1 MGSNPQESLTLT
13 LENPM
18 KPAYLSLAT
27 ALLLAPALPA
37 LAEGQLNIF
46 NFGLYTPPDLIT
58 KFEKAYDVKVTL
70 TEYDSNETAMAK
82 IEAGG
87 HGFDIVVPSAS
98 VVPIY
103 IEKGLLMQSEPAQM
117 ENFKN
122 VDPAWVDVSW
132 DSGRHYTVP
141 WVWGTTGV
149 MVNTNVYKG
158 DINTSAIFLDP
169 PEELK
174 GKINVVPSMT
184 DVIDMAIR
192 YVGGEPCT
200 SDKAV
205 LKAARDKLMAA
216 KPSWASIDYASF
228 EKFINEDLNASV
240 FWSGAANRIR
250 EQNPHFAYGYPK
262 EGYSLWQDNVAILAD
277 AANVENAKLFL
288 NFIMDPENAALISNY
303 TRYGNAILG
312 SDAFMDPALPNAPE
326 MVVPEELKAAGYF
339 QQTCPADVQEIYTR
353 IWTDLTK

>member
-1 MGSNPQESLTLT
+1 
-13 LENPM
+13 M
-18 KPAYLSLAT
+18 KSASRPVLAV
-27 ALLLAPALPA
+27 LLLTAAPAW
-37 LAEGQLNIF
+37 AEGTLNIY
-46 NFGLYTPPDLIT
+46 NFGLYTPPDLIE
-58 KFEKAYDVKVTL
+58 KFEKAYDVTVTI

-87 HGFDIVVPSAS
+87 AGFDIVMPSAS

-103 IEKGLLMQSEPAQM
+103 IDKGLLLQSEPNQM

-122 VDPAWVDVSW
+122 VDPKWVDIYW
-132 DSGRHYTVP
+132 DNGRHYTVP

-149 MVNTNVYKG
+149 MVNTKVYKG

-174 GKINVVPSMT
+174 GKINVVPSMN

-200 SDKAV
+200 TDKAV
-205 LKAARDKLMAA
+205 LKAARDKLLAA
-216 KPSWASIDYASF
+216 KPSWASIDYTSF
-228 EKFINEDLNASV
+228 EKFINEDINASV

-250 EQNPHFAYGYPK
+250 AENAGFAYGYPK
-262 EGYSLWQDNVAILAD
+262 EGYALWQDNVAILAD
-277 AANVENAKLFL
+277 AKNVDNAKLFL
-288 NFIMDPENAALISNY
+288 DFIMAPENAALISNY
-303 TRYGNAILG
+303 TRYGNGIIG
-312 SDAFMDPALPNAPE
+312 SDAFMDPGLAEAPE
-326 MVVPEELKAAGYF
+326 MVIPEDLKSAGHF
-339 QQTCPADVQEIYTR
+339 QETCPPEAQEFYAR

>member
-1 MGSNPQESLTLT
+1 MKACLALT
-13 LENPM
+13 
-18 KPAYLSLAT
+18 T
-27 ALLLAPALPA
+27 ALVAASALPA
-37 LAEGQLNIF
+37 LAEGTLNIF
-46 NFGLYTPPDLIT
+46 NFGLYTPPDLIA
-58 KFEKAYDVKVTL
+58 KFEKTYDVKVSL
-70 TEYDSNETAMAK
+70 TEYDSNEAAMAK

-87 HGFDIVVPSAS
+87 HGFDVVVPSAS

-103 IEKGLLMQSEPAQM
+103 IEKGLLMKSEPDQM

-149 MVNTNVYKG
+149 MVNTKIYKG
-158 DINTSAIFLDP
+158 DINTSSIFLDP

-174 GKINVVPSMT
+174 GKINVVPSMNE
-184 DVIDMAIR
+184 VIDMAIFS
-192 YVGGEPCT
+192 VGGEACT
-200 SDKAV
+200 TDKAV

-228 EKFINEDLNASV
+228 EKFINEDLQASV
-240 FWSGAANRIR
+240 FWNGASMRIR
-250 EQNPHFAYGYPK
+250 EANPGFAYGYPK
-262 EGYSLWQDNVAILAD
+262 EGYPLWQDNVAILAD
-277 AANVENAKLFL
+277 AKNVENAKLFL

-312 SDAFMDPALPNAPE
+312 SEAFMDPELPNAPE
-326 MVVPEELKAAGYF
+326 LVIPAELKA
-339 QQTCPADVQEIYTR
+339 CPPESQEFYTR

>member
-1 MGSNPQESLTLT
+1 MKACLALT
-13 LENPM
+13 
-18 KPAYLSLAT
+18 T
-27 ALLLAPALPA
+27 ALVAASALPA
-37 LAEGQLNIF
+37 LAEGSLNIF
-46 NFGLYTPPDLIT
+46 NFGLYTPPDLIA
-58 KFEKAYDVKVTL
+58 KFEKTYDVKVSL
-70 TEYDSNETAMAK
+70 TEYDSNEAAMAK

-87 HGFDIVVPSAS
+87 HGFDVVVPSAS

-103 IEKGLLMQSEPAQM
+103 IEKGLLMKSEPDQM

-149 MVNTNVYKG
+149 MVNTKIYKG
-158 DINTSAIFLDP
+158 DINTSSIFLDP

-174 GKINVVPSMT
+174 GKINVVPSMNE
-184 DVIDMAIR
+184 VIDMAIFS
-192 YVGGEPCT
+192 VGGEACT
-200 SDKAV
+200 TDKAV

-228 EKFINEDLNASV
+228 EKFINEDLQASV
-240 FWSGAANRIR
+240 FWNGASMRIR
-250 EQNPHFAYGYPK
+250 EANPGFAYGYPK
-262 EGYSLWQDNVAILAD
+262 EGYPLWQDNVAILAD
-277 AANVENAKLFL
+277 AKNVENAKLFL

-312 SDAFMDPALPNAPE
+312 SEAFMDPELPNAPE
-326 MVVPEELKAAGYF
+326 LVIPAELKAAGHF
-339 QQTCPADVQEIYTR
+339 SKTCPPESQEFYTR

>member
-1 MGSNPQESLTLT
+1 
-13 LENPM
+13 M
-18 KPAYLSLAT
+18 KYASRIAAAT
-27 ALLLAPALPA
+27 AILMATALPA
-37 LAEGQLNIF
+37 LAAGQLNIF
-46 NFGLYTPPDLIT
+46 NFGLYTPPDLVK
-58 KFEKAYDVKVTL
+58 KFEKTYDVKVTL

-103 IEKGLLMQSEPAQM
+103 IEKGLLMKSEPSQM
-117 ENFKN
+117 SNFKN
-122 VDPAWVDVSW
+122 VNPEWVDVSW
-132 DSGRHYTVP
+132 DKGRHYTVP

-149 MVNTNVYKG
+149 MVNTKVYKG

-174 GKINVVPSMT
+174 GKINVVPSMN
-184 DVIDMAIR
+184 DVIDMAIGS
-192 YVGGEPCT
+192 VGGEPCT
-200 SDKAV
+200 TDKAI

-216 KPSWASIDYASF
+216 KPHWASIDYASF
-228 EKFINEDLNASV
+228 EKFIKEDLNASV
-240 FWSGAANRIR
+240 FWSGAAMRIR
-250 EQNPHFAYGYPK
+250 AENPGFAYGYPK

-277 AANVENAKLFL
+277 AKNVENAKLFL

-312 SDAFMDPALPNAPE
+312 SEASMDPELLKAPE
-326 MVVPEELKAAGYF
+326 MVIPANLKAAAHF
-339 QQTCPADVQEIYTR
+339 QVTCPAEVQQIYTR
-353 IWTDLTK
+353 IWIDLTK